1 MDVAADLRRKS
12 QTLNTYK
19 FYFNFQFYIY
29 ARLTKLTARGHAIII
44 QSTLLSSWQ
53 SYIHVKDG
61 IATSYN
67 TGYTTGYILEH

>member
-1 MDVAADLRRKS
+1 M
-12 QTLNTYK
+12 
-19 FYFNFQFYIY
+19 
-29 ARLTKLTARGHAIII
+29 LTARGHAIII
-44 QSTLLSSWQ
+44 HSTLLTSWQ